1 MKICENC
8 KHEHDGSYGSGR
20 FCSLQ
25 CKQKFLNKKSI
36 ESRRKNHFP
45 RKNGRAPYGTWRCS
59 LCNLIFD
66 TKDNLRQHNVDVHNF
81 QSSVQVEEKYECPYC
96 KRLFNSR
103 FGYASHSPR
112 CKLNP
117 KYDEQDVQRR
127 YERQGKTWSH
137 ICQIDKSKTTLGK
150 HLSKETRQKISLAR
164 SKNLNE
170 DLKSGRRKDV
180 KWYKV
185 KNIVGQE
192 FTVRGHWEENVA
204 IKLNELNILW
214 TRNKWIEYFDG
225 DIVRH
230 YNPDFYLDLFDAYVE
245 VKGYYPPEDQKKMKL
260 VLDQH
265 KDITIYFI
273 GENEYKKFLQNQ
285 ITLEECRLL

>member
-1 MKICENC
+1 
-8 KHEHDGSYGSGR
+8 
-20 FCSLQ
+20 
-25 CKQKFLNKKSI
+25 
-36 ESRRKNHFP
+36 
-45 RKNGRAPYGTWRCS
+45 
-59 LCNLIFD
+59 
-66 TKDNLRQHNVDVHNF
+66 
-81 QSSVQVEEKYECPYC
+81 
-96 KRLFNSR
+96 
-103 FGYASHSPR
+103 
-112 CKLNP
+112 
-117 KYDEQDVQRR
+117 
-127 YERQGKTWSH
+127 
-137 ICQIDKSKTTLGK
+137 
-150 HLSKETRQKISLAR
+150 LAR

-260 VLDQH
+260 VLD
-265 KDITIYFI
+265 
-273 GENEYKKFLQNQ
+273 
-285 ITLEECRLL
+285 